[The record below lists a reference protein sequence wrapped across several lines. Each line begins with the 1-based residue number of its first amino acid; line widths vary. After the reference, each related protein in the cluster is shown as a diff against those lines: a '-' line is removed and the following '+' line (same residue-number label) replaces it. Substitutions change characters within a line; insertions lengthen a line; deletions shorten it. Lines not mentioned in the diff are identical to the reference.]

1 MITIRNLLAG
11 LALALASV
19 TCLATDINKASQAEL
34 ESIKGIGPAMSSRI
48 LDERKK
54 GPFRDW
60 ADVME
65 RVKGI
70 KQATATRFSGGGL
83 TVNGGTFALPALS
96 AAPAATPVAAAGATT
111 GLTPAKKP

>member
-1 MITIRNLLAG
+1 MMTIRNLLAG

-34 ESIKGIGPAMSSRI
+34 ESIKGIGPAMSGRI
-48 LDERKK
+48 LEERKK

-70 KQATATRFSGGGL
+70 KQASATRFSSGGW
-83 TVNGGTFALPALS
+83 TTTRTTSKPS
-96 AAPAATPVAAAGATT
+96 AAPATTPVAAAGPATT
-111 GLTPAKKP
+111 ALTPVKKP

>member
-1 MITIRNLLAG
+1 MMTIRNLLAG

-48 LDERKK
+48 LEERKK

-70 KQATATRFSGGGL
+70 KQASATRFSSGGL
-83 TVNGGTFALPALS
+83 TVNGSAFALPA
-96 AAPAATPVAAAGATT
+96 APATTPVAAAGPATT
-111 GLTPAKKP
+111 ALTPVKKP